1 MKRIACI
8 AALLSVL
15 LSALLW
21 AGCAPPAPREEE
33 TFVRIVIAG
42 RSEGLCVPC
51 GTCRQVLREFAP
63 DIEIICLNGAG
74 EERTFTLEELL
85 PHSFGPEYLL

>member
-1 MKRIACI
+1 MKKIACI

-33 TFVRIVIAG
+33 TFVRVVVVENGGPFTPERRVYDVARG
-42 RSEGLCVPC
+42 EDL
-51 GTCRQVLREFAP
+51 VLRLYFLILQP
-63 DIEIICLNGAG
+63 NSPRVHLWYVKLQGKNCSNKL
-74 EERTFTLEELL
+74 
-85 PHSFGPEYLL
+85 